1 VGGKADVRPDYV
13 DRFPAPLNH
22 PAARH
27 LLLRVLRL
35 NCLTR
40 DYSPLWDELFE
51 DSFTADNWT
60 PPHAWRASLGEVT
73 REWTMAT
80 PLRTEYD
87 RRAALVEID
96 ALAAIMLGIT
106 AEQLC
111 AIYRAQFGVLR
122 KYEYRMFFDAQGR
135 KIAKETHA
143 RGWKQQAGDY
153 ELAEQWWREY
163 EDSGE
168 VQELP
173 EQLRDRYRAPL
184 VKPDREAEM
193 TAAYRDFT
201 ARLG

>member
-1 VGGKADVRPDYV
+1 MRT
-13 DRFPAPLNH
+13 
-22 PAARH
+22 
-27 LLLRVLRL
+27 LRL

-40 DYSPLWDELFE
+40 DYKPLWEELFE
-51 DSFTADNWT
+51 GEFTQDQWT
-60 PPHAWRASLGEVT
+60 PPFAWRTQLDQVT
-73 REWTMAT
+73 SEWTMKT

-143 RGWKQQAGDY
+143 RGWKQQQGDY
-153 ELAEQWWREY
+153 ELAEQWHRDYEEIRENAV
-163 EDSGE
+163 DPAAIP
-168 VQELP
+168 VPDLP
-173 EQLRDRYRAPL
+173 AQLHERYRAPL

-193 TAAYRDFT
+193 TAAYNDFA
-201 ARLG
+201 ARLARMESSM